1 MKKYLLAIAMAVLA
15 VTNVFADN
23 DNDDDKYPGGWDF
36 ELPGLKVSKAS
47 TSSKATV
54 KGSISYKF

>member
-1 MKKYLLAIAMAVLA
+1 MAVLA